1 MKKKRG
7 RPPGSKNKPKEKR
20 GPGRPKKETVKK
32 RGRPVGAKDSTPRV
46 TKEDAV
52 ELLVLREWERQDG
65 KKRIVLRVMRYN
77 EIAEPLIE
85 KAVFTRKKIDGNW
98 VFKHLVGFNTFD
110 FARLLQQANTI
121 RNIMLTG
128 KADLSKPE
136 NQGAAE

>member
-1 MKKKRG
+1 MRDPEY
-7 RPPGSKNKPKEKR
+7 R
-20 GPGRPKKETVKK
+20 
-32 RGRPVGAKDSTPRV
+32 
-46 TKEDAV
+46 
-52 ELLVLREWERQDG
+52 REWERQDG